1 MTDVGNGVAV
11 PRVLFAN
18 YSVPNCGVHQYGR
31 NLYSVLRPSKD
42 VRFDYLDIEAIGQL
56 DEAVQRNGYAALLV
70 NYHPFTLTFTRP
82 DDARRYPIPC
92 VAIMHEMTQAEADAI
107 PRRFFQYY
115 VMGDPTL
122 RENHSYVFS
131 TGRVLPRYENLK
143 PAPAIPTIGTFGFS
157 VGTKG
162 YQRLVSAVEQEFD
175 RAIIR
180 INIPANGI
188 IDQQARDARRQAE
201 LCRERLSKPGIDLQ
215 ITHDFMDD
223 AQLLDFLASNTL
235 NAFLYDYVERGGI
248 SSSPDHAMIA
258 RRPIAVSRSVMF
270 RHLRGLEPSVTYED
284 LGLKAIIDN
293 GIRPFQHLLEDWSP
307 DKIRSRYE
315 AILGQVLARGVE
327 EETSDTSSFAATS
340 WAQPLN
346 HGEQEL
352 TIPERVAQ
360 LPGRLARAVWRRANP
375 FMSPESVAL
384 ARRVQFKALV
394 LTGAL
399 KPKTQFNR
407 ILDNRARLEY
417 ADVLA
422 EVEKLA
428 PEVVAKKIRAANI
441 QQAFVFDTVRHF
453 AQRLS
458 NPRLLCV
465 GSFEDS
471 ASISL
476 KASGFAVEEIDPVVN
491 KMSLD
496 DYFNL
501 PTTKPGTFDV
511 VFSTSV
517 LEHVKEDAKFM
528 RQAADLLAP
537 GGVGV
542 ITCDFKEGYQPGD
555 PVIKGDFRFY
565 TKADLSQRILGSLKG
580 CELVDT
586 PQWNCAYPDFELGG
600 FNYTFGTVVFRKR

>member
-1 MTDVGNGVAV
+1 MSDVQNSAPT

-18 YSVPNCGVHQYGR
+18 YSVPNCGVHQYGK
-31 NLYSVLRPSKD
+31 NLFSVLVPSNQ
-42 VRFDYLDIEAIGQL
+42 VRFDYVDVTRIEQL
-56 DEAVQRNGYAALLV
+56 DDAVRSNDYSALLV
-70 NYHPFTLTFTRP
+70 NYHPFTLSFTKP
-82 DDARRYPIPC
+82 DAARRYPIPC
-92 VAIMHEMTQAEADAI
+92 VAIMHEMTQSEADVM

-122 RENHSYVFS
+122 RENRSDVFS
-131 TGRVLPRYENLK
+131 TGRVLPPYENIK
-143 PAPAIPTIGTFGFS
+143 PLPEIPTIGSFGFS

-162 YQRLVSAVEQEFD
+162 YQRLVSAVQHEFD

-188 IDQQARDARRQAE
+188 VDQQAQAARRQAD
-201 LCRERLSKPGIDLQ
+201 LCRARLWKPGVALEV
-215 ITHDFMDD
+215 THDFMDD

-235 NAFLYDYVERGGI
+235 NAFLYDYVDRGGI
-248 SSSPDHAMIA
+248 SSSPDHAMVA

-270 RHLRGLEPSVTYED
+270 RHLRDLTPSVTYED
-284 LGLKAIIDN
+284 TSLKAIIDN
-293 GIRPFQHLLEDWSP
+293 GIRPFQHLLADWRP

-327 EETSDTSSFAATS
+327 EETADLGSFGETS

-352 TIPERVAQ
+352 NMPERVARIPERVA
-360 LPGRLARAVWRRANP
+360 RAVWHRASP
-375 FMSPESVAL
+375 FLGPKSRQL
-384 ARRVQFKALV
+384 ARHAQFKALV
-394 LTGAL
+394 LMGAL

-422 EVEKLA
+422 EIEQLA
-428 PEVVAKKIRAANI
+428 PAIVAKKIRAANI

-471 ASISL
+471 ASVAV
-476 KASGFAVEEIDPVVN
+476 KATGFEVAEIDPVVN

-501 PTTKPGTFDV
+501 PTTKAETFDV
-511 VFSTSV
+511 IFSTSV
-517 LEHVKEDAKFM
+517 LEHVKDDAKFM
-528 RQAADLLAP
+528 RQIADLLAP

-542 ITCDFKEGYQPGD
+542 VTCDFKEGYQPGD
-555 PVIKGDFRFY
+555 PVLSGDYRFY
-565 TKADLSQRILGSLKG
+565 TKRDLSRRILSSLSG
-580 CELVDT
+580 CELVDS
-586 PQWNCAYPDFELGG
+586 PQWDCLYPDFELAG
-600 FNYTFGTVVFRKR
+600 FQYTFATLVFRKR